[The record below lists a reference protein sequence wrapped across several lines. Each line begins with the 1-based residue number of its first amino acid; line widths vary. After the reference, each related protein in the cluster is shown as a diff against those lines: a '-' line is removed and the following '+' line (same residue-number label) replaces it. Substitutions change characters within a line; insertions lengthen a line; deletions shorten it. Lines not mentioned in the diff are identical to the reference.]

1 MLSLFWVPFFH
12 HKKVNESSD
21 IVAKNEELT
30 CYSMFQTFLLYTKCI
45 MITEEV
51 PRQKKVPSHQ
61 IATKVKVKLVNQL
74 LW

>member
-51 PRQKKVPSHQ
+51 PRQKRYLRIRLQ
-61 IATKVKVKLVNQL
+61 QKLR
-74 LW
+74 